1 MKKNTITNKYEAY
14 YGLPSDVVF
23 CNDCHF
29 QSRPSSTVEFLHS
42 VEEKKED
49 HFNNSGVCTACE
61 YHKVKQEINWK
72 QRKMICSN
80 YVKKLKK
87 QRIKCNTIA

>member
-23 CNDCHF
+23 CNDCVISN
-29 QSRPSSTVEFLHS
+29 QRPSSTVEFLHS
-42 VEEKKED
+42 VEEKKEVI

-72 QRKMICSN
+72 QRENDLFKLCEEI
-80 YVKKLKK
+80 KKNKE
-87 QRIKCNTIA
+87 